1 MTQIDLLVRA
11 DFLYPMTEGLP
22 IIKDGEVAILKDR
35 IVYAGSR
42 KETGAWTAKRT
53 IDGAGKAVL
62 PGLVNCHSH
71 AASLIFRSQTDG
83 SNAVGLYKVAFR
95 MEKEVTDET
104 WSLTA
109 KLGCLDLIRSGVT
122 TIGTAPTGWPARS
135 TRWGC
140 AQ

>member
-22 IIKDGEVAILKDR
+22 IIKDGEVAILKDQ
-35 IVYAGSR
+35 IVYAGPR
-42 KETGAWTAKRT
+42 RDRRWTAKRT
-53 IDGAGKAVL
+53 IDGTGKAVL

-95 MEKEVTDET
+95 MEKEV
-104 WSLTA
+104 
-109 KLGCLDLIRSGVT
+109 I
-122 TIGTAPTGWPARS
+122 
-135 TRWGC
+135 
-140 AQ
+140 